1 MVCDLKGPSS
11 DQLEKD
17 TSDEAVQVFEK
28 PDRPKAKG
36 WKKKQIQDQKGQL
49 DELLS
54 GHVPSML
61 QTEDE
66 YAMVRGKLA
75 LLKAFRRKLVV
86 LLEDSMQKG
95 SVAKQNVSTL
105 EEQHPE
111 YREQLQQHYQTALKQ
126 SGIQEDNVSFM
137 KFLRDGV

>member
-1 MVCDLKGPSS
+1 MVCDLKASSS

-17 TSDEAVQVFEK
+17 TSDVPVQVFEK

-49 DELLS
+49 EELLS
-54 GHVPSML
+54 GHVPSVV
-61 QTEDE
+61 QTDE
-66 YAMVRGKLA
+66 EYGIVRGKLA
-75 LLKAFRRKLVV
+75 LLKAFRRKLLV

-95 SVAKQNVSTL
+95 STAKQNIAKL

-111 YREQLQQHYQTALKQ
+111 YRQQLQQHYQTALKQ

-137 KFLRDGV
+137 KFLRDGA

>member
-1 MVCDLKGPSS
+1 MVCDLKGSSS

-17 TSDEAVQVFEK
+17 TSDAPVQVFQT

-49 DELLS
+49 EELLI
-54 GHVPSML
+54 GHVPSVV

-66 YAMVRGKLA
+66 YGMVRGKLA
-75 LLKAFRRKLVV
+75 LLKAFRRKLFV

-95 SVAKQNVSTL
+95 SAAKQNVTKL
-105 EEQHPE
+105 EEQNPD
-111 YREQLQQHYQTALKQ
+111 YRQKLQQHYQTALKQ